1 MNSMAKIKSNL
12 IRLILFLTLIN
23 VSVVIADV
31 SQPAVTVVPDSTNYY
46 AEYDITTSTGNGNT
60 ALDPPYDSVY
70 VLFDT
75 TTIMPASI
83 NPSLITINS
92 TAVNT
97 VIIRGQLLVLPTPVS
112 VANNGGSI
120 FIRWKE

>member
-1 MNSMAKIKSNL
+1 M
-12 IRLILFLTLIN
+12 TLIN

-75 TTIMPASI
+75 TTVLPASI
-83 NPSLITINS
+83 NPSLITIGN

-97 VIIRGQLLVLPTPVS
+97 VIIRGQLIVLPTPIS
-112 VANNGGSI
+112 IANNGDDI
-120 FIRWKE
+120 FINIDAE